1 MINVKLEKG
10 QLVNFK
16 RIVFAHSGIKLTEK
30 FKEAQLPNDVHYRQN
45 ANVKSLYEFDI
56 TRDMDTVFA
65 IQQGG
70 IILRECVITL
80 QSIPNNLN

>member
-1 MINVKLEKG
+1 M
-10 QLVNFK
+10 
-16 RIVFAHSGIKLTEK
+16 KLTEK
-30 FKEAQLPNDVHYRQN
+30 FKEAQTDVQYRPL

-65 IQQGG
+65 IQMGG

-80 QSIPNNLN
+80 

>member
-1 MINVKLEKG
+1 M
-10 QLVNFK
+10 NFK

-30 FKEAQLPNDVHYRQN
+30 FKEAQTDVQYRKS
-45 ANVKSLYEFDI
+45 ANVKSLHEFDI

>member
-1 MINVKLEKG
+1 MGNTGAVINVKLEKG

-30 FKEAQLPNDVHYRQN
+30 FKEAQTDVKYRDN

-56 TRDMDTVFA
+56 TRDMDCVFA

-80 QSIPNNLN
+80 